1 MNGLFGAAFHT
12 FSAADA
18 LHAVGILMGDK
29 AHFAFAFAKT
39 AVVAAAVHLVAEG
52 RTFVKEPQK
61 YAEWAK
67 ILAKGPI
74 KHQRQQKYTGK
85 AKQFDEQKQAMELLP
100 VGKNHQRHQNHQ
112 QQKENIFPLS
122 PPLLLGQILEF
133 LREGDLKNQPLENP
147 QGTNTPTS
155 PPPTNGQNQ
164 ENNKKNHIAQLLP
177 HFCHCNT
184 NTGEKPE

>member
-1 MNGLFGAAFHT
+1 MQ
-12 FSAADA
+12 
-18 LHAVGILMGDK
+18 AV
-29 AHFAFAFAKT
+29 
-39 AVVAAAVHLVAEG
+39 LVYY
-52 RTFVKEPQK
+52 TFVKEPQK

-147 QGTNTPTS
+147 RGQILPQAHRPPMAKIRKTTRKTILPNSFRIFAIVTQIQGKS
-155 PPPTNGQNQ
+155 QNK
-164 ENNKKNHIAQLLP
+164 E
-177 HFCHCNT
+177 
-184 NTGEKPE
+184 